1 MEMEANLRRA
11 VDEGELFV
19 EYQPQVDLTTNKAS
33 GVEAL
38 VRWNHPKFGVVGPDS
53 FIALAEESNLIL
65 AIGEWVMRSVF
76 NQCVLWKKEGRLPP
90 RVGINVSGRQ
100 FAQSD
105 FVATVIR
112 LLRETGAD
120 PNCLEFEI
128 TENIL
133 VEDTETAIKTLERLR
148 ALGIRLAIDDFGTGY
163 SSLSCLK
170 KLPVNRLK
178 IDKSFIHDLHTN
190 ANDRAIV
197 TATIEMARGLGLEII
212 AEGVETQEQCRFMQ
226 ESNCDEIQGF
236 YFSKPLSVD
245 AVQDKWLR
253 QKDEAGEED

>member
-1 MEMEANLRRA
+1 M
-11 VDEGELFV
+11 
-19 EYQPQVDLTTNKAS
+19 
-33 GVEAL
+33 
-38 VRWNHPKFGVVGPDS
+38 
-53 FIALAEESNLIL
+53 
-65 AIGEWVMRSVF
+65 
-76 NQCVLWKKEGRLPP
+76 
-90 RVGINVSGRQ
+90 
-100 FAQSD
+100 
-105 FVATVIR
+105 
-112 LLRETGAD
+112 
-120 PNCLEFEI
+120 
-128 TENIL
+128 
-133 VEDTETAIKTLERLR
+133 
-148 ALGIRLAIDDFGTGY
+148 
-163 SSLSCLK
+163 
-170 KLPVNRLK
+170 PVNRLK